1 MFYFIKQVYSWKLKC
16 SDVFSPHG
24 GAQGL
29 LSSLSLSS
37 TDPSALSLWCFL
49 FWPIDAIKMQ
59 QIQMIISNGSSGR
72 SYSACSAKFLQFPV
86 HNFTSYL
93 HLVPIYCL
101 TLKNFEP
108 WHHLVIYKFSWNVLE
123 GKLSLDGSMLSCTC
137 IHSSRGQQSV
147 FISQNWENG
156 SCRKKHTTLD

>member
-1 MFYFIKQVYSWKLKC
+1 MCFHHTVELRGFSPLFLSLPPIPLLFP
-16 SDVFSPHG
+16 SDVSY
-24 GAQGL
+24 
-29 LSSLSLSS
+29 S
-37 TDPSALSLWCFL
+37 
-49 FWPIDAIKMQ
+49 DAIKMQ

-123 GKLSLDGSMLSCTC
+123 GKLSLDGSTLSCTC